1 MKRAI
6 AIITVLV
13 LCLCMLPMAAFA
25 ANDVTLYLK
34 PNSNWLM
41 DGARFAAYTWD
52 IGDAWFDAT
61 DSDNDGFYEIKVPAG
76 VSNIIFC
83 RMNPGTTENNWN
95 NKWNQTADLVI
106 PTDGANCYTV
116 ADGTWDKGGGN
127 WSVFG
132 DTTPSEPQP
141 EPDPVYVVAGDS
153 GLCNGINWGQADQTN
168 RMTLSGGIYTI
179 TFEDVL
185 PGAYGFKVV
194 KNGDWNQAWP
204 SSNYNI
210 TVEAVSDV
218 TITYNP
224 DGNVVDCKIV
234 PTGEIVEI
242 IDKYVVAG
250 DEGLTGESW
259 NPNSEN
265 VMTEKDGVY
274 EITYKDVAA
283 GTYGFKVVKNGSWAT
298 SWPGENYSITL
309 EATSDVTITFNPAND
324 EISVSIVSGGVAVAD
339 KYVVAGSAGLCGSEW
354 AAADEANLMT
364 ETSEGVYA
372 ITYTNVAAG
381 DYELKVVKNGTQWIG
396 GSDGNNVKITVS
408 EACDVTVTYSEA
420 NGIVVTG
427 DHVGPT
433 VEDAPSTDD
442 KPSTGDTPTTG
453 DAMDLVA
460 LTALTILS
468 GTALVLLK
476 KKEF

>member
-61 DSDNDGFYEIKVPAG
+61 DSDNDGCYEIKVPAG

-132 DTTPSEPQP
+132 SDTPVEP
-141 EPDPVYVVAGDS
+141 EPERDPVYVVAGVS
-153 GLCNGINWGQADQTN
+153 ALCGSEWDVSDVNNQ
-168 RMTLSGGIYTI
+168 MTKNDDGTYSKTYKNLPAGTYEFKIVLNGGIWI
-179 TFEDVL
+179 PE
-185 PGAYGFKVV
+185 GMG
-194 KNGDWNQAWP
+194 NNQIIHTETAG
-204 SSNYNI
+204 
-210 TVEAVSDV
+210 DV
-218 TITYNP
+218 TITINP
-224 DGNVVDCKIV
+224 ADNSI
-234 PTGEIVEI
+234 T
-242 IDKYVVAG
+242 VVA
-250 DEGLTGESW
+250 EGTPVE
-259 NPNSEN
+259 
-265 VMTEKDGVY
+265 DR
-274 EITYKDVAA
+274 
-283 GTYGFKVVKNGSWAT
+283 
-298 SWPGENYSITL
+298 
-309 EATSDVTITFNPAND
+309 
-324 EISVSIVSGGVAVAD
+324 
-339 KYVVAGSAGLCGSEW
+339 YVVAGSAGLCGSEW
-354 AAADEANLMT
+354 AAADEANQMT
-364 ETSEGVYA
+364 EVSDGVYA
-372 ITYTNVAAG
+372 ITYKNVDAG